1 MNECF
6 LSIGTNKGSKINNI
20 KDLIEKLKFE
30 SFNILDRSSIYE
42 TEPLL
47 KAPQPKYYNMVLK
60 ITSKYDC
67 NKLFIKLKNIEH
79 DMGRDFYT
87 DRYSPRIIDIDIL
100 TFNNN
105 IISNEMI
112 KVPHG
117 SLHLRKFV
125 LEPWNEISPEFNV
138 PDHNLNVSEL
148 LNISKDISIIRKLD
162 YNI

>member
-6 LSIGTNKGSKINNI
+6 LSIGTNKGSKISNI

-30 SFNILDRSSIYE
+30 SFDIVDKSSIYE

-60 ITSKYDC
+60 ITSKYEC

-112 KVPHG
+112 KVPHD